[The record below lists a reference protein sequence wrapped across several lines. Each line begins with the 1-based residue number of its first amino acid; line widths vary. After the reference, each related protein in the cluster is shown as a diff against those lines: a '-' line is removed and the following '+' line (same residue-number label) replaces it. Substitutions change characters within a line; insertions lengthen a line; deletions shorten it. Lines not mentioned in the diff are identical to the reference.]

1 MCLCGLPWYSN
12 KFTRGALLVR
22 ESTSLL
28 YCVLCSLT
36 CRVGLTQMVTV
47 EIKIPN
53 RLVGLGKFTRHY
65 YVAVMAYVY
74 VLK

>member
-1 MCLCGLPWYSN
+1 MVYPGTLIN
-12 KFTRGALLVR
+12 
-22 ESTSLL
+22 SLGEPSWL
-28 YCVLCSLT
+28 ENQPHCCIVLCSLT

-53 RLVGLGKFTRHY
+53 RLVGLGEFTRHY